1 MTEYEIGSLLSETF
15 DHSSGIFEYWM
26 TLSFAAVVAA
36 AFAAEK
42 LHRNYIRLL
51 AFGYFLASLFLKIF
65 PPPTFTFCLSTNLLE
80 LFLQHLKTVFRIRI
94 RSDPDHLAGS
104 GSASGNVDLDP
115 GTKKNRD
122 KLAYKSTK
130 IIKI

>member
-42 LHRNYIRLL
+42 LHRNYIKLL
-51 AFGYFLASLFLKIF
+51 AFGYLLASLFLFLVRIYSS
-65 PPPTFTFCLSTNLLE
+65 LQAIDLLE
-80 LFLQHLKTVFRIRI
+80 KLEAGGHDTTRFDNYFGMFVGVYAQVLHIIGTFGVLVYMFR
-94 RSDPDHLAGS
+94 AE
-104 GSASGNVDLDP
+104 SA
-115 GTKKNRD
+115 K
-122 KLAYKSTK
+122 
-130 IIKI
+130 

>member
-51 AFGYFLASLFLKIF
+51 AFGYFLASLFLFLVRIYSS
-65 PPPTFTFCLSTNLLE
+65 LQALDLLE
-80 LFLQHLKTVFRIRI
+80 MLE
-94 RSDPDHLAGS
+94 AGGYDTTRFDNS
-104 GSASGNVDLDP
+104 FGLLVGVYAHVLHVIVTFGVLVYMLRV
-115 GTKKNRD
+115 NR
-122 KLAYKSTK
+122 AENE
-130 IIKI
+130 